1 MANIVYSGVP
11 DPSASTGGATAAAP
25 SAAGELF
32 QMLFL
37 LLIFFVMMYF
47 LVILPQRK
55 REKEFK
61 KMISEIKRGDTII
74 TSGGI
79 VGKVIDVKKDTLKIK
94 TSNTTELEVAKVYI
108 SKVLKN
114 KDKTEENSKSSKED
128 NKE

>member
-11 DPSASTGGATAAAP
+11 DPSASTGG
-25 SAAGELF
+25 LF